1 MPAEEVEVK
10 VRIGDVSELSRK
22 LSAAGFRL
30 ITPRTHEMNTLYDF
44 SDGRLRARG
53 EVLRIRKYG
62 SKWTL
67 THKSKGN
74 TGKHKSRVETE
85 TELADGE
92 ALAHIFEAIGLAPS
106 FRYEKYRAEWS
117 DGEGHV
123 VIDETPIGNIA
134 ELEGSPVW
142 IDRTA
147 EILAINESEYIT
159 ASYAQMFGEWRL
171 KTGSKAREMTW
182 AETGKGEHEVRKGKN

>member
-10 VRIGDVSELSRK
+10 VQVGDLSELSHK
-22 LSAAGFRL
+22 LTAAGFHL
-30 ITPRTHEMNTLYDF
+30 VTPRTHEMNTLYDF
-44 SDGRLRARG
+44 SDNRLRARG

-62 SKWTL
+62 NKWTL

-74 TGKHKSRVETE
+74 AGKHKSRVETE

-92 ALAHIFEAIGLAPS
+92 ALAHVFEAIGLNPC

-123 VIDETPIGNIA
+123 VVDETPIGNIA
-134 ELEGSPVW
+134 ELEGSPQW

-159 ASYAQMFGEWRL
+159 ASYAQMFSEWRTR
-171 KTGSKAREMTW
+171 TGSKAREMTW
-182 AETGKGEHEVRKGKN
+182 AETRNGEHEGHEGKK

>member
-1 MPAEEVEVK
+1 MPAEEIEIK
-10 VRIGDVSELSRK
+10 VRIGDLSELSRK
-22 LSAAGFRL
+22 LTAAGFHL
-30 ITPRTHEMNTLYDF
+30 VTPRTHEMNTLYDF

-62 SKWTL
+62 PKWTL

-74 TGKHKSRVETE
+74 AGKHKSRGETE
-85 TELADGE
+85 TELANGE
-92 ALAHIFEAIGLAPS
+92 ALAHVFEAIGLSPS

-123 VIDETPIGNIA
+123 VIDETPIGSIA
-134 ELEGSPVW
+134 ELEGPPDW

-147 EILAINESEYIT
+147 ELLVIKESEYIT
-159 ASYAQMFGEWRL
+159 ASYAQMFGEWRT

-182 AETGKGEHEVRKGKN
+182 AETGRSAPSAAADR

>member
-1 MPAEEVEVK
+1 MPAEEVEIK
-10 VRIGDVSELSRK
+10 VRVDDLSELSRK
-22 LSAAGFRL
+22 LTAAGFRL
-30 ITPRTHEMNTLYDF
+30 VTPRTHEMNTLYDF

-67 THKSKGN
+67 THKSKGS
-74 TGKHKSRVETE
+74 TSKHKSRVETE

-92 ALAHIFEAIGLAPS
+92 ALAHVFEALGLAPS

-117 DGEGHV
+117 DGKGHV

-134 ELEGSPVW
+134 ELEGTSDW
-142 IDRTA
+142 IDSTA
-147 EILAINESEYIT
+147 ETLAIKESEYIT
-159 ASYAQMFGEWRL
+159 ASYAQMFSEWRR
-171 KTGSKAREMTW
+171 KTSSKAREMTW
-182 AETGKGEHEVRKGKN
+182 AETGRSIPY

>member
-1 MPAEEVEVK
+1 MPAEEVEIK
-10 VRIGDVSELSRK
+10 VRVCDLEELSRK

-30 ITPRTHEMNTLYDF
+30 ITPPAHEMNTLYDF
-44 SDGRLRARG
+44 SDGRLRGRG

-62 SKWTL
+62 LKWTL
-67 THKSKGN
+67 THKSKGSA
-74 TGKHKSRVETE
+74 GKHKSRVETE
-85 TELADGE
+85 TELVDGE
-92 ALAHIFEAIGLAPS
+92 ALANVFEAIGLTPS

-123 VIDETPIGNIA
+123 VVDETPIGNIV
-134 ELEGSPVW
+134 ELEGSPEW

-147 EILAINESEYIT
+147 RLLAINESEYIT
-159 ASYAQMFGEWRL
+159 ASYAQMFSEWRT

-182 AETGKGEHEVRKGKN
+182 AEMGNQHRPR

>member
-1 MPAEEVEVK
+1 MPAEEVEIK
-10 VRIGDVSELSRK
+10 VRVDDLDELSRK
-22 LSAAGFRL
+22 LTAAGFRRV
-30 ITPRTHEMNTLYDF
+30 TPRTHEMNTLYDF
-44 SDGRLRARG
+44 NDGRLRARG

-67 THKSKGN
+67 THKTKGN
-74 TGKHKSRVETE
+74 AGKHKSRVETE
-85 TELADGE
+85 TEVGDGE
-92 ALAHIFEAIGLAPS
+92 ALAHVFEAIGLTPS

-123 VIDETPIGNIA
+123 VIDETPIGNIT
-134 ELEGSPVW
+134 ELEGSPAW

-147 EILAINESEYIT
+147 RLLAIKEAEYMT
-159 ASYAQMFGEWRL
+159 ASYAQMFAEWKV

-182 AETGKGEHEVRKGKN
+182 AETGNQYRPR

>member
-1 MPAEEVEVK
+1 MPAEEVEIK
-10 VRIGDVSELSRK
+10 VRVNDLEELSRK
-22 LSAAGFRL
+22 LAVAGFRL

-74 TGKHKSRVETE
+74 AGKHKSRVETE
-85 TELADGE
+85 TELTDGE
-92 ALAHIFEAIGLAPS
+92 ALAHVFEALGLAPS

-117 DGEGHV
+117 DGEGDV

-134 ELEGSPVW
+134 ELEGSPEW

-147 EILAINESEYIT
+147 EILTIKESEYVT
-159 ASYAQMFGEWRL
+159 ASYVQMFNEWKT
-171 KTGSKAREMTW
+171 KTGNKAREMTW
-182 AETGKGEHEVRKGKN
+182 NETRKGEHEGHKGKR

>member
-1 MPAEEVEVK
+1 MPAEEVEIK
-10 VRIGDVSELSRK
+10 VRIGDLSELSRK
-22 LSAAGFRL
+22 LTAAGFRL
-30 ITPRTHEMNTLYDF
+30 VTPRTHEMNTLYDF

-67 THKSKGN
+67 THKSKGS
-74 TGKHKSRVETE
+74 TSKHKSRVETE
-85 TELADGE
+85 TELTDGE
-92 ALAHIFEAIGLAPS
+92 ALAHVFEALGLAPS

-117 DGEGHV
+117 DGKGHV

-134 ELEGSPVW
+134 ELEGTPDW

-147 EILAINESEYIT
+147 ETLAIKESEYIT
-159 ASYAQMFGEWRL
+159 ASYAQMFGEWRTR
-171 KTGSKAREMTW
+171 TGSKAREMTW
-182 AETGKGEHEVRKGKN
+182 AETGRSVPSAVADG

>member
-1 MPAEEVEVK
+1 MPAEEVEIK
-10 VRIGDVSELSRK
+10 VRIGDLGDLSRK
-22 LSAAGFRL
+22 LTAAGFHL
-30 ITPRTHEMNTLYDF
+30 VTPRTHEMNTLYDF
-44 SDGRLRARG
+44 SDGRLRTRG

-74 TGKHKSRVETE
+74 AGKHKSRVETE

-92 ALAHIFEAIGLAPS
+92 ALAHVFEAVGLVPC

-117 DGEGHV
+117 DGQGHV
-123 VIDETPIGNIA
+123 VIDETPIGNVA
-134 ELEGSPVW
+134 ELEGSPEW
-142 IDRTA
+142 IDRAA
-147 EILAINESEYIT
+147 ETLTIKESEYIT
-159 ASYAQMFGEWRL
+159 ASYAQMFSDWRM

-182 AETGKGEHEVRKGKN
+182 AETRKGEHEVHKGKR

>member
-1 MPAEEVEVK
+1 MPAEEVEIK
-10 VRIGDVSELSRK
+10 VRVRDLEELSRK

-74 TGKHKSRVETE
+74 AGKHKSRVETE
-85 TELADGE
+85 TELPNGE
-92 ALAHIFEAIGLAPS
+92 ALAHIFEAIGLSPS

-117 DGEGHV
+117 DNQGHV

-134 ELEGSPVW
+134 ELEGSADW

-147 EILAINESEYIT
+147 ETLAIEESE
-159 ASYAQMFGEWRL
+159 
-171 KTGSKAREMTW
+171 
-182 AETGKGEHEVRKGKN
+182 

>member
-1 MPAEEVEVK
+1 MPAEEVEIK
-10 VRIGDVSELSRK
+10 ARIDDLSELSRK
-22 LSAAGFRL
+22 LTAAGFRL
-30 ITPRTHEMNTLYDF
+30 VTPRTHEMNTLYDF

-53 EVLRIRKYG
+53 AVLRIRKYG
-62 SKWTL
+62 NKWTL

-74 TGKHKSRVETE
+74 AGKHKSRVETE

-92 ALAHIFEAIGLAPS
+92 ALAHVFEAIGLAPC

-117 DGEGHV
+117 DGKGHV

-134 ELEGSPVW
+134 ELEGTPDW

-147 EILAINESEYIT
+147 EILAIKESEYIT
-159 ASYAQMFGEWRL
+159 ASYAQLFNDWRG
-171 KTGSKAREMTW
+171 KTGSTAREMTW
-182 AETGKGEHEVRKGKN
+182 AAIAK